1 MQVSLDC
8 LQDHAEHGVAITP
21 ESLGVETPP
30 VPGDVILC
38 GKLPKE
44 MVAHLARDC
53 KAWIYA
59 NAAEDQSFFPDEI
72 KAGGAEVVVCSFGN
86 SGKPGCPAIMPTDE
100 ETEHILKAMDSLPRP
115 LVMQCNSGNRVGA
128 ALLLWLAVRKG
139 YSMDSARQV
148 ATDTDLK
155 VWTRCTKCGPMREWL
170 LARLP
175 AQDAAEV
182 KEPYQGMTLCQLFD
196 STSSTFT
203 YLLGCQASKEA
214 VLVDPVLEQMDR
226 DLALL
231 HDLGLELKYVI
242 NTHAHAD
249 HITSGGAIK
258 KVMPG
263 VKSIISKASRAKA
276 DISLESGDKVNFG
289 GFELEAL
296 ATPGHTS
303 GCLTF
308 FLAGSPPMVFTGDT
322 LLIRG
327 CGRTDFQE
335 GDASLLYD
343 SVHSKIF
350 SLPGETLIYPGH
362 DYKGRNVTTV
372 DEEKRYNPR
381 LTKPKEEFMKIMAEL
396 ILTLPYPKKLDVA
409 VPANMMCGIQD

>member
-8 LQDHAEHGVAITP
+8 LQDHAEHGVVITP

-38 GKLPKE
+38 GKLPEE
-44 MVAHLARDC
+44 MVANLARDC

-59 NAAEDQSFFPDEI
+59 NAADDQFFFADAI
-72 KAGGAEVVVCSFGN
+72 KAGGAEVSMCPFGS
-86 SGKPGCPAIMPTDE
+86 SGAPGSPAIMPTDE
-100 ETEHILKAMDSLPRP
+100 ETEQILKALDSLPRP

-139 YSMDSARQV
+139 YSMESARQV

-175 AQDAAEV
+175 AQDTTDV
-182 KEPYQGMTLCQLFD
+182 KEPHQGMTFCQLFD
-196 STSSTFT
+196 PISSTFT

-214 VLVDPVLEQMDR
+214 VLIDPVLEQMDR

-249 HITSGGAIK
+249 HITSGGVIK
-258 KVMPG
+258 KLMPG

-289 GFELEAL
+289 SFELEAL
-296 ATPGHTS
+296 ATPGHTN
-303 GCLTF
+303 GCITF
-308 FLAGSPPMVFTGDT
+308 FLAGSSPMVFTGDT

-372 DEEKRYNPR
+372 DEEKRYNLR
-381 LTKPKEEFMKIMAEL
+381 LTKPKEEFMKIMADL
-396 ILTLPYPKKLDVA
+396 ISTLPYPKKLDVA
-409 VPANMMCGIQD
+409 VAANMMCGIQD

>member
-1 MQVSLDC
+1 MQVSVDS
-8 LQDHAEHGVAITP
+8 LQDHSEHRIAITP
-21 ESLGVETPP
+21 ELLGVETPP
-30 VPGDVILC
+30 FPGDVILC
-38 GKLPKE
+38 GKLPKD

-53 KAWIYA
+53 KSWIYA
-59 NAAEDQSFFPDEI
+59 NAEDQSFFLDQI
-72 KAGGAEVVVCSFGN
+72 KAGGAEVAICPFGN
-86 SGKPGCPAIMPTDE
+86 SGKPGELPIMPTDE
-100 ETEHILKAMDSLPRP
+100 ETELMLKTMDSLPRP
-115 LVMQCNSGNRVGA
+115 LMIQCNSGNRAGA
-128 ALLLWLAVRKG
+128 ALLLWLALRKG
-139 YSMDSARQV
+139 YSIESARQV

-155 VWTRCTKCGPMREWL
+155 VWTRCTKCGPIREWL

-175 AQDAAEV
+175 TQDAIEV
-182 KEPYQGMTLCQLFD
+182 KEPYQDLTFCQLFD
-196 STSSTFT
+196 PISSTFT
-203 YLLGCQASKEA
+203 YLLGSQASKEA
-214 VLVDPVLEQMDR
+214 VLIDPVLEHMDR

-231 HDLGLELKYVI
+231 NELGLGLKYVL

-258 KVMPG
+258 KVMPTVQSG
-263 VKSIISKASRAKA
+263 ISKASSAKG
-276 DISLESGDKVNFG
+276 DILLAPGDKVDFG
-289 GFELEAL
+289 PFELEAL
-296 ATPGHTS
+296 ATPGHTN

-308 FLAGSPPMVFTGDT
+308 FLAGSPSMIFTGDA

-372 DEEKRYNPR
+372 AEEKRYNPR
-381 LTKPKEEFMKIMAEL
+381 LSKPKEEFVKIMSEL
-396 ILTLPYPKKLDVA
+396 ILSLPYPKKLDVA